1 MNSPNLSP
9 RAAVGSHPIYS
20 MLAAFP
26 AVCFTLTLATDIAYW
41 QTANLMW
48 QRFAEWLLLVG
59 TVVGAVAV
67 LVGAI
72 ARIVRSRS
80 YVERPTSL
88 HLLGNVVVL
97 VLAVVNSLVHAR
109 DGWTG
114 VVPEG
119 LILSA
124 VTVAVMILTAWIG
137 HAIIVRHQAGVRH
150 YA

>member
-1 MNSPNLSP
+1 MNSPNLSH

-20 MLAAFP
+20 TLAAFP
-26 AVCFTLTLATDIAYW
+26 AVCFTLTFATDIAYW
-41 QTANLMW
+41 QTADLMW

-59 TVVGAVAV
+59 ITVGVVAV
-67 LVGAI
+67 LVGVV
-72 ARIVRSRS
+72 ARIMRRRTT
-80 YVERPTSL
+80 VERPTSL

-97 VLAVVNSLVHAR
+97 CLAVANSLVHAR

-137 HAIIVRHQAGVRH
+137 HAILVRHQAGVRQ